1 MGIRPIRT
9 EADHRDALAE
19 IERVM
24 AVPEE
29 ALPAADGDRL
39 EVLAVLVEDYERRH
53 HAVPPADPIE
63 AVEFMM
69 GQKGWTRAD
78 LEPLI
83 GGRGRVSEVMT
94 RRRALSI
101 GMIRALSEALRIPAE
116 VLVAPYDLRPDPPP
130 PPWRKP
136 VAGKRAAA
144 APSKRAA

>member
-19 IERVM
+19 IERLM

-29 ALPAADGDRL
+29 ALPAADGDGL
-39 EVLAVLVEDYERRH
+39 EVLDVLVEDYERRH

-83 GGRGRVSEVMT
+83 GGGGPVPEGMTPRGARS
-94 RRRALSI
+94 
-101 GMIRALSEALRIPAE
+101 
-116 VLVAPYDLRPDPPP
+116 
-130 PPWRKP
+130 
-136 VAGKRAAA
+136 
-144 APSKRAA
+144 